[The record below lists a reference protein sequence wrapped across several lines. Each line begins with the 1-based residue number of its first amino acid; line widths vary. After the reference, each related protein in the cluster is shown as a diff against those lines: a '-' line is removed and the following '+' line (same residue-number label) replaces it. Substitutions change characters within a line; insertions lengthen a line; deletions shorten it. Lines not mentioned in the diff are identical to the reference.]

1 VRERK
6 RERERGFLHQGAVS
20 FEELQSVQEEFQSEK
35 EELQSDA
42 ADPQHAA
49 AQESWCKLSTSNLT
63 M

>member
-1 VRERK
+1 
-6 RERERGFLHQGAVS
+6 
-20 FEELQSVQEEFQSEK
+20 VQEEFQSEK